1 MIWINAKA
9 DGVQAVYRLVQ
20 PGERLVIEARND
32 LTFRIGNAAAFV
44 YTVNGVPG
52 RALGA
57 SGEVVEFQITR
68 ENVHTYRR

>member
-1 MIWINAKA
+1 MPKTLITEASLLVGLV
-9 DGVQAVYRLVQ
+9 GVTNHDNV
-20 PGERLVIEARND
+20 GGI
-32 LTFRIGNAAAFV
+32 FRNAAAFV

-57 SGEVVEFQITR
+57 SGEVVEFQMTR